1 MAASLAVT
9 STNFQQQ
16 VLESDVPVLV
26 DFWAEWCG
34 PCKAIG
40 PSIEQLATEY
50 AGKAKVF
57 KLDVDSEGDL
67 AQQYGVMSI
76 PALLVFKGG
85 KEIDRMVGAAPKAQI
100 AALIDR
106 ALYPDIAGYWVNG
119 ICPTHPK
126 SP

>member
-1 MAASLAVT
+1 MAANLAIT
-9 STNFQQQ
+9 SGEFEQK
-16 VLESDVPVLV
+16 VLKSDVPVLV

-50 AGKAKVF
+50 EGKAKVF

-67 AQQYGVMSI
+67 AMQYGVMSI

-85 KEIDRMVGAAPKAQI
+85 KVIDQMVGAAPKAQI

-106 ALYPDIAGYWVNG
+106 AI
-119 ICPTHPK
+119 
-126 SP
+126 

>member
-1 MAASLAVT
+1 MAANLAL
-9 STNFQQQ
+9 SQADFQKE

-40 PSIEQLATEY
+40 PSVENVANKF

-57 KLDVDSEGDL
+57 KIDVDSNGEI
-67 AQQYGVMSI
+67 AQQYGIMSI

-85 KEIDRMVGAAPKAQI
+85 QVVDRIVGGVPQPMIEDMLNKA
-100 AALIDR
+100 L
-106 ALYPDIAGYWVNG
+106 
-119 ICPTHPK
+119 
-126 SP
+126 

>member
-1 MAASLAVT
+1 MASNLAVT
-9 STNFQQQ
+9 SSEFEQQ
-16 VLESDVPVLV
+16 VLKSDVPVLV
-26 DFWAEWCG
+26 DLWAEWCG

-50 AGKAKVF
+50 TGKAKVF

-67 AQQYGVMSI
+67 AMQYGVMSI

-85 KEIDRMVGAAPKAQI
+85 KEVDRMVGAAPKAQI

-106 ALYPDIAGYWVNG
+106 AL
-119 ICPTHPK
+119 
-126 SP
+126 